1 MKKPHI
7 ENILVP
13 IDFSEMSIQAIET
26 AKSLAR
32 RFDSNIHLAH
42 IHEFSFPAGFMAAPD
57 PIMCLPISAP
67 EESEKKIAAQ
77 LRTLATKF
85 GLSTANCHVRT
96 GVPAFDELC
105 RLANELRADLIVTST
120 HGHSGLKHVLLGS
133 TAERLVQH
141 SSCPVFVAR
150 KSGRKFDKILV
161 PVDFSGCSL
170 AGLTYAIQFAERFA
184 ARIIVFHAVHLGY
197 AYTSDGYAMYDL
209 SALTKAVCKDA
220 DRQMSE
226 FVREATFGCVKF
238 ETVIRVG
245 PPVQEICEFARGQDV
260 DLIITPTHGRTG
272 FEHILIGSTAEHVVR
287 HARCPVLVVPSFPNG
302 RIAKLTQRSD
312 RRQITCR
319 VRARRVPRKE
329 IQTPSL
335 TKRDRKVRAHSF
347 PERRKTNRFRQT
359 HLKK

>member
-1 MKKPHI
+1 MEKPSI
-7 ENILVP
+7 KTILVP
-13 IDFSEMSIQAIET
+13 IDFSEISTQAIET
-26 AKSLAR
+26 AKNLAR
-32 RFDSNIHLAH
+32 RFDSTIHLAH
-42 IHEFSFPAGFMAAPD
+42 IHEFSYPAGFMGAPD
-57 PIMCLPISAP
+57 PIMCLPISAI

-77 LRTLATKF
+77 LRALATKF
-85 GLSTANCHVRT
+85 GLSPANCHLRT
-96 GVPAFDELC
+96 DAPVFDELC
-105 RLANELRADLIVTST
+105 RLANRIGAELIVTST
-120 HGHSGLKHVLLGS
+120 HGRSGLEHVLLGS

-150 KSGRKFDKILV
+150 KSGRKFDRILV

-170 AGLTYAIQFAERFA
+170 AGLTYAIQFAERVA

-209 SALTKAVCKDA
+209 SALTKAACKDA
-220 DRQMSE
+220 DRQMRE
-226 FVREATFGCVKF
+226 FVREAKFGRVKF

-245 PPVQEICEFARGQDV
+245 QPVQEICAFARGEDI

-272 FEHILIGSTAEHVVR
+272 FEHIVIGSTAEHVVR
-287 HARCPVLVVPSFPNG
+287 HAECPVLVVPSYPRA
-302 RIAKLTQRSD
+302 RIAKLTQQSH
-312 RRQITCR
+312 RRPIACR
-319 VRARRVPRKE
+319 VRGRRTPRKE
-329 IQTPSL
+329 TQMLSL